1 MKREKK
7 SSKFLNAAD
16 SEREEPNIEKNIKNR
31 DNDHRFKSTF
41 HYLNVKRVPMS
52 NIDNSSAFDLG
63 KERR

>member
-1 MKREKK
+1 MKRKK
-7 SSKFLNAAD
+7 NSNKFLNAVD
-16 SEREEPNIEKNIKNR
+16 SEREEPNIPKNIKTR

-52 NIDNSSAFDLG
+52 SIDNSSAFDLG

>member
-1 MKREKK
+1 MKREKN
-7 SSKFLNAAD
+7 SSKFLNAGD
-16 SEREEPNIEKNIKNR
+16 SEREPNIQKNVKNR